1 MGPSLGNALFV
12 FDAGLLYFVIDS
24 LFGGSGAHRR
34 DEGRAGTSRRP
45 SSG

>member
-24 LFGGSGAHRR
+24 LFGGSGSIDRDRR
-34 DEGRAGTSRRP
+34 AAATSRRP
-45 SSG
+45 SSA